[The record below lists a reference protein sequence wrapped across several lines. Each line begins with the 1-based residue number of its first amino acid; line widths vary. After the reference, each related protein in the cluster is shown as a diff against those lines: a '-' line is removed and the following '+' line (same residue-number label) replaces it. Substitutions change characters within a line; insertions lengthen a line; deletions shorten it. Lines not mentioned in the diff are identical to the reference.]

1 MRLEEKD
8 LPRAFRASRAFVII
22 NSGERE
28 GKCGH
33 WGELDRFGY
42 CLDDGCRAERLIKD
56 LQAGR
61 ARKLADG
68 TLVWNVEA

>member
-42 CLDDGCRAERLIKD
+42 CSDEECRHNRLVAA
-56 LQAGR
+56 LHAGKAKR
-61 ARKLADG
+61 LPDG
-68 TLVWNVEA
+68 TLVWAVE